1 MQRFIPRTMI
11 LALGMLAVL
20 NTAKAR
26 ADEAGNTQTIIEGV
40 RDDVRRKIQ
49 ERNEV
54 PAENRP
60 AVASESKPSTA
71 SPTAPPAHN
80 NGKPD
85 TPK

>member
-11 LALGMLAVL
+11 LAFGLLAVL

-54 PAENRP
+54 PTEKRP
-60 AVASESKPSTA
+60 EVASEAKPASA
-71 SPTAPPAHN
+71 SPTASPAHN
-80 NGKPD
+80 NGKAD